1 MGGAQV
7 QSLHCTI
14 FFLRREGVKKCLY
27 VSILKIL
34 GILWGLE
41 SRIMKRNFE
50 PPPAL
55 PLARQLGHPC

>member
-14 FFLRREGVKKCLY
+14 FFLRRED

-50 PPPAL
+50 PPPPYL
-55 PLARQLGHPC
+55 